1 MVDDEWDDDPPAP
14 RLSLRSFL
22 IRDWPY
28 IAMLVLGVFGV
39 ALTSYARSAVTTFW
53 IILCPVFGIIC
64 VAAGW
69 REVKGREA
77 QWQLIRQQTLHW
89 LAVMFAIYLVF
100 VAVVKQ
106 MMNEDAS
113 ALMVLTLLAL
123 GTFTAG
129 NYAGGWRVC
138 LVGIVLALGVPA
150 VAWLEHSG
158 AQPSADTCADEEP
171 LAVGKPAQMHS
182 PCRAD
187 FPEFVVSQ
195 SG

>member
-1 MVDDEWDDDPPAP
+1 MVDDEWDDDPPAS

-28 IAMLVLGVFGV
+28 IAMLILGVFGV
-39 ALTSYARSAVTTFW
+39 ALTSYARPAVSTFW
-53 IILCPVFGIIC
+53 IILCPIYGIIC
-64 VAAGW
+64 VAARW

-77 QWQLIRQQTLHW
+77 QWQLIRQQTVHW

-100 VAVVKQ
+100 VADVKQ
-106 MMNEDAS
+106 MMNADAS

-138 LVGIVLALGVPA
+138 LVGVVLAIGVPA
-150 VAWLEHSG
+150 VAWLEQSTLLLVLVGVVLISIAVLVFSHHPRGTKS
-158 AQPSADTCADEEP
+158 EP
-171 LAVGKPAQMHS
+171 L
-182 PCRAD
+182 
-187 FPEFVVSQ
+187 
-195 SG
+195 